1 MKFGAS
7 TFIWVSPF
15 SNQTLNLI
23 DKVKNIGFDY
33 LEICIEDPETI
44 DVASIQNQLKEAD
57 LQALVCGA
65 FGPNRDISSDDPA
78 IRQQGVDYIKTCI
91 DIAAE
96 LGSPLVS
103 GPMYSATGKTRLLS
117 PEDRKEQWDLAAENM
132 RIVADYAAEK
142 GIKLAVE
149 PLNRFETD
157 FLNTVQQG
165 LDFFTL
171 VDRENVG
178 FLLDTFH
185 MNLEEKNISE
195 AIKLAGNKIFNFH
208 SCENDRGTPGTGHIP
223 WNEVFQALKEIS
235 YDGPVVIESFTT
247 EIKEIARAVSQWRPL
262 APSQDS
268 LGEEGL
274 QFLKKAV
281 LV

>member
-44 DVASIQNQLKEAD
+44 DVAAIRNHLNKTGV
-57 LQALVCGA
+57 QALVCGA
-65 FGPNRDISSDDPA
+65 FGPNRDISSEDAA
-78 IRQQGVDYIKTCI
+78 IREQGIEYIKTCI

-103 GPMYSATGKTRLLS
+103 GPMYSATGKTRLLT
-117 PEDRKEQWDLAAENM
+117 PDEKKQQWDWAAENM
-132 RIVADYAAEK
+132 KIVADYAAEK
-142 GIKLAVE
+142 SIRLAVE
-149 PLNRFETD
+149 ILNRFETD
-157 FLNTVQQG
+157 FINTVQQG
-165 LDFFTL
+165 LEFLEL
-171 VDRENVG
+171 VDCDNVG

-185 MNLEEKNISE
+185 MNLEEKDIAE
-195 AIKLAGNKIFNFH
+195 AIKLAGSKIFNFH

-274 QFLKKAV
+274 QFLKKV
-281 LV
+281 VSV